1 MSEKKILIVEDE
13 KDIAELIHFNLFK
26 GNYGA
31 VIASDGEQALKV
43 ANEQLPDLILLDLMI
58 PYISGLE
65 VCKHLKGNAATSE
78 IPIIMITAKGEE
90 EDIIKGL
97 EAGADDYI
105 TKPFSPKVLLARVN
119 AVFRRNKRD
128 GLDGQ
133 KVLHTNGIIIDPIR
147 RKVTASGTELELTFS
162 EFQIFHLLA
171 QKPGWVFTRSQIV
184 DLVRGKNHA
193 ITDRAVDVQI
203 VGLRKKL
210 GEQGLLI
217 ETVRGVGYRYSE
229 THQD

>member
-1 MSEKKILIVEDE
+1 M
-13 KDIAELIHFNLFK
+13 
-26 GNYGA
+26 
-31 VIASDGEQALKV
+31 
-43 ANEQLPDLILLDLMI
+43 PDLIFLDLMI
-58 PYISGLE
+58 PHISGLE
-65 VCKHLKGNAATSE
+65 VCKFLKENPATKD

-97 EAGADDYI
+97 ETGADDYM

-119 AVFRRNKRD
+119 AIFRRSKRV
-128 GLDGQ
+128 GLDVQ
-133 KVLHTNGIIIDPIR
+133 RVLHTNGVIIDPIR
-147 RKVTASGTELELTFS
+147 RKVTAQGLELELTFS

-193 ITDRAVDVQI
+193 ITDRSVDVQI

-210 GEQGLLI
+210 GELGALI
-217 ETVRGVGYRYSE
+217 ETVRGVGYRFHES
-229 THQD
+229 H

>member
-1 MSEKKILIVEDE
+1 MNQKKILIVEDE

-26 GNYGA
+26 ANYSA
-31 VIASDGEQALKV
+31 AIASDGELALKM
-43 ANEQLPDLILLDLMI
+43 AKEQLPDLVLLDLMI
-58 PYISGLE
+58 PHISGLE
-65 VCKHLKGNAATSE
+65 VCKFLKENPATSE

-90 EDIIKGL
+90 EDIINGL

-119 AVFRRNKRD
+119 AVFRRSKRV
-128 GLDGQ
+128 GLDVQ
-133 KVLHTNGIIIDPIR
+133 KVLYTNGVVIDPIR
-147 RKVTASGTELELTFS
+147 RKVTSQGLELDLTFS

-193 ITDRAVDVQI
+193 ITDRSVDVQI

-210 GEQGLLI
+210 GELGLLI
-217 ETVRGVGYRYSE
+217 ETVRGVGYRFRES
-229 THQD
+229 H

>member
-26 GNYGA
+26 ANFGA
-31 VIASDGEQALKV
+31 FIAPDGEQALKM
-43 ANEQLPDLILLDLMI
+43 AREHMPDLILLDLMI
-58 PYISGLE
+58 PHISGLK
-65 VCKHLKGNAATSE
+65 VCKILKEDSTTNE

-90 EDIIKGL
+90 EDIIQGL

-119 AVFRRNKRD
+119 AIFRRSKRA
-128 GLDGQ
+128 GLDVQ
-133 KVLHTNGIIIDPIR
+133 RVLHTNGVVIDPIK
-147 RKVTASGTELELTFS
+147 RKVTSQGLELDLTFS

-210 GEQGLLI
+210 GELGPLI
-217 ETVRGVGYRYSE
+217 ETVRGVGYRFSE
-229 THQD
+229 SH

>member
-1 MSEKKILIVEDE
+1 MNEKKILIVEDE

-26 GNYGA
+26 ANYA
-31 VIASDGEQALKV
+31 AIIASDGEQALKM
-43 ANEQLPDLILLDLMI
+43 AKEQLPDLILLDLMI
-58 PYISGLE
+58 PHILGLE
-65 VCKHLKGNAATSE
+65 VCKFLKENPATNE

-97 EAGADDYI
+97 ETGADDYI

-119 AVFRRNKRD
+119 AIFRRSKRG
-128 GLDGQ
+128 GLDVQ
-133 KVLHTNGIIIDPIR
+133 RVLHTNGVIIDPIR
-147 RKVTASGTELELTFS
+147 RKVTSQGLELDLTYS

-193 ITDRAVDVQI
+193 ITDRSVDVQI

-210 GEQGLLI
+210 DELGPLI
-217 ETVRGVGYRYSE
+217 ETVRGVGYRFRES
-229 THQD
+229 H